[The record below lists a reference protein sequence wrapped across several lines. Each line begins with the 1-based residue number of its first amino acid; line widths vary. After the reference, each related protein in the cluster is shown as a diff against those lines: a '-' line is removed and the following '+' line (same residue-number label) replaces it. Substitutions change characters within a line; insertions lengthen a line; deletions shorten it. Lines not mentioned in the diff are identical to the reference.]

1 MSYIECRCDIYICK
15 ENRIIK
21 KDYNL
26 TLRRIRNEKG
36 KAKISEPVSSDSWIR
51 DIVGNIRFDISD

>member
-1 MSYIECRCDIYICK
+1 MGYIECRCDIYICK

-36 KAKISEPVSSDSWIR
+36 KAKISEPVSGDSWIR
-51 DIVGNIRFDISD
+51 DIIGNIRFDISD

>member
-15 ENRIIK
+15 ENRIVK

-26 TLRRIRNEKG
+26 TLRRFKHEKG
-36 KAKISEPVSSDSWIR
+36 KAKISEPVSGDRWVLDIIR
-51 DIVGNIRFDISD
+51 NIRINVPD